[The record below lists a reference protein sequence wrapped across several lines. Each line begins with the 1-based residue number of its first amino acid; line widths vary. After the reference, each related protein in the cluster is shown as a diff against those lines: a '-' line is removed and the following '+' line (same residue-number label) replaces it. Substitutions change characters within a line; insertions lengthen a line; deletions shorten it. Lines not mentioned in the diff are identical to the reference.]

1 MAEHLDKLGR
11 QIDKCVS
18 TYNQAMGSFERRV
31 LVSARRFN
39 ELGITKR
46 GGEELSFINPV
57 EKTTCQIGLAE
68 ENAGAP
74 LKSDPDNKPVIKTRI
89 PSE

>member
-39 ELGITKR
+39 DLGVTKKD
-46 GGEELSFINPV
+46 GEELSYINPV
-57 EKTTCQIGLAE
+57 EKTTRQNGLLDS
-68 ENAGAP
+68 GSCDFSH
-74 LKSDPDNKPVIKTRI
+74 KGPDD
-89 PSE
+89 